1 MGYNQAMHR
10 LMLRRAAVW
19 AVMVWLLTI
28 LSAEL
33 FHFAIEE
40 SSHAANRE
48 CPVCLFHATHGQMT
62 QPETVLKPVLVVAWV
77 ALTVPP
83 RYTFVL
89 PASPVNRSCAIR
101 APPIVAR

>member
-1 MGYNQAMHR
+1 MHR

-19 AVMVWLLTI
+19 AAVVWVITI

-33 FHFAIEE
+33 LHAAIEE
-40 SSHAANRE
+40 SSHSAHRE

-77 ALTVPP
+77 ALAALPC
-83 RYTFVL
+83 YTLVL
-89 PASPVNRSCAIR
+89 PTSPVNRSCAIR